1 MKTKLHALKKMCT
14 RMRRYRTA
22 QKLIPRAMAPG
33 SSRHECYTALRIGTS
48 KFLLRPGITS
58 MKKRLACFLP
68 ILIGIA
74 ISLACQADPLPDTTV
89 EGLHWRFEQLHDTG
103 HDDDYEVA
111 ARRGEQVLVWDNDK
125 NRQAYAQAVFMLVS
139 APYDQVQPLVQRVL
153 QRTSPVNAS
162 ANSWQLQNL
171 PDPWSAVLLSRRPDL
186 RAAIADHAS
195 LPKLQQALQQGAI
208 TRQELD
214 WRMDQARA
222 RVDRLFQGS
231 GLPAL
236 QTTYAFWEARQD
248 HTNGITG
255 QYRSALFVRVQDVS
269 AIFGHPSTVVQFGR
283 VDSRPNPDYSL
294 WKALTLQDL
303 DLFSGN
309 RTQSRRTGI
318 SVVPG
323 DVFTALTDALSALP
337 AKLEIATSPA
347 AWQLPSTPSM
357 PPPAI
362 KLVVPDQSAPV
373 IKPSIIRWDKFVT
386 DPSQRTLLYPHDIL
400 GLPDGSL
407 LFSAQMADNRG
418 WNEYVW
424 RLHAANGALQAD
436 EVWHG
441 KDGPRR
447 MMINGDGSAVWFDGQ
462 PDAKSK
468 PCLYRYDIASR
479 KVDRHEIVWPV
490 EIDWRDHQMSD
501 MYWILDDDLPAN
513 FWHDLRHGEQ
523 DANPVGSQF
532 LTVQRPASP
541 PPGVDDPWPFVT
553 TLSSVRQSLM
563 DEISNGSNALIWPV
577 RWRPSGTYW
586 TEDSQGLAEL
596 DARTGRA
603 LRTIALPQRFGTPDS
618 VNAAGIAQW
627 VPKPLGS
634 PQGQWIATGFVLLL
648 DDDGSM
654 PPPVK
659 YPGPK
664 RARFVGM
671 HVVDLKNGHVLSAL
685 LGKADTFKA
694 AARSANGR
702 LLAMGTTYT
711 TGGRKHHVA
720 LWDVAQGRTPVQLDA
735 SSLPKDSEI
744 EALAFSW
751 NGSALWAIGTRE
763 LMLWKL
769 PAALRDRATRG
780 TAPDQS
786 RN

>member
-1 MKTKLHALKKMCT
+1 
-14 RMRRYRTA
+14 
-22 QKLIPRAMAPG
+22 
-33 SSRHECYTALRIGTS
+33 
-48 KFLLRPGITS
+48 

-513 FWHDLRHGEQ
+513 FWHDLRHGAQ

>member
-1 MKTKLHALKKMCT
+1 
-14 RMRRYRTA
+14 MR
-22 QKLIPRAMAPG
+22 
-33 SSRHECYTALRIGTS
+33 
-48 KFLLRPGITS
+48 
-58 MKKRLACFLP
+58 KRLACFLS

-74 ISLACQADPLPDTTV
+74 LPLVCQADPLPDTTV
-89 EGLHWRFEQLHDTG
+89 DGLHWRFEQLHDTG

-111 ARRGEQVLVWDNDK
+111 ARRGEQVLIWDNGK
-125 NRQAYAQAVFMLVS
+125 NRQAYAGAVFLLVS
-139 APYDQVQPLVQRVL
+139 APYDQVQPLVERVL
-153 QRTSPVNAS
+153 QRTSPVKAS
-162 ANSWQLQNL
+162 ADSWQLQSL
-171 PDPWSAVLLSRRPDL
+171 PDPWSHILLSRRPDL
-186 RAAIADHAS
+186 RAAIADHAT
-195 LPKLQQALQQGAI
+195 LPRLQQALQQGAI

-222 RVDRLFQGS
+222 RVDRLFSGS

-236 QTTYAFWEARQD
+236 QPTYAFWEARQD
-248 HTNGITG
+248 HSDGITG
-255 QYRSALFVRVQDVS
+255 QYRSALFVRVQDTS
-269 AIFGHPSTVVQFGR
+269 AIFGHPATVVQFGR
-283 VDSRPNPDYSL
+283 IDSRPNPDYSL

-303 DLFSGN
+303 DVFSGN
-309 RTQSRRTGI
+309 RTQSSRTGI
-318 SVVPG
+318 SVVPA

-337 AKLEIATSPA
+337 ARLEIATSPA
-347 AWQLPSTPSM
+347 AWQLPSAPSM

-362 KLVVPDQSAPV
+362 KPVAPDPSAPV

-407 LFSAQMADNRG
+407 LFSAQVADNRG
-418 WNEYVW
+418 WNQYVW
-424 RLHAANGALQAD
+424 RLRAANGALQAD
-436 EVWHG
+436 EIWHG
-441 KDGPRR
+441 KEGPRQ

-468 PCLYRYDIASR
+468 PCLYRYDIASS
-479 KVDRHEIVWPV
+479 KVDRHEVVWPS
-490 EIDWRDHQMSD
+490 ETDWRDHQMSD
-501 MYWILDDDLPAN
+501 MSWILDDDLPAN
-513 FWHDLRHGEQ
+513 FWHDLRHGEK
-523 DANPVGSQF
+523 DAKPVGSAF

-541 PPGVDDPWPFVT
+541 PPGNDDPWPFVT

-577 RWRPSGTYW
+577 RWRPSGSYW

-596 DARTGRA
+596 DARTGRT
-603 LRTIALPQRFGTPDS
+603 LRTIALPRRIGTPDS
-618 VNAAGIAQW
+618 FSAAGVAQW

-634 PQGQWIATGFVLLL
+634 PQGHWIATGFALLR

-654 PPPVK
+654 PSPVK
-659 YPGPK
+659 DPGPK
-664 RARFVGM
+664 RARFAGM

-685 LGKADTFKA
+685 LGAADSFKA

-702 LLAMGTTYT
+702 FLAMGTTYKA
-711 TGGRKHHVA
+711 GGWQHRVA

-735 SSLPKDSEI
+735 SSLPKNSEI
-744 EALAFSW
+744 QALAFSW
-751 NGSALWAIGTRE
+751 DGSALWAIGTRE

-769 PAALRDRATRG
+769 PAALRDRAEQG
-780 TAPDQS
+780 AVPDQS

>member
-1 MKTKLHALKKMCT
+1 
-14 RMRRYRTA
+14 
-22 QKLIPRAMAPG
+22 MAPDTP
-33 SSRHECYTALRIGTS
+33 RHERYAALRIGQS
-48 KFLLRPGITS
+48 KFLLHPGMTT
-58 MKKRLACFLP
+58 MKKRLACFLSV
-68 ILIGIA
+68 LIGIA
-74 ISLACQADPLPDTTV
+74 IPLACHADPLPDTTV
-89 EGLHWRFEQLHDTG
+89 DGLHWRFEQLHDTG

-111 ARRGEQVLVWDNDK
+111 ARRGEQVLVWDNGK
-125 NRQAYAQAVFMLVS
+125 NRQAYAEAVFLLVS
-139 APYDQVQPLVQRVL
+139 APYDQVQPLVQREL
-153 QRTSPVNAS
+153 ERTSPVTAN
-162 ANSWQLQNL
+162 ANSWQLHNL
-171 PDPWSAVLLSRRPDL
+171 PDPWSYVLLSRRPDL
-186 RAAIADHAS
+186 RTAIADHAT

-214 WRMDQARA
+214 WRMDQART
-222 RVDRLFQGS
+222 RVDRLSRGA

-248 HTNGITG
+248 HSDGITG

-269 AIFGHPSTVVQFGR
+269 AIFGHPATVVQFGR
-283 VDSRPNPDYSL
+283 IDSRPNPDYSL

-303 DLFSGN
+303 DVFSGN
-309 RTQSRRTGI
+309 RTQSSRTGI

-323 DVFTALTDALSALP
+323 EVFTALTGALSALP

-362 KLVVPDQSAPV
+362 KLVVPDPGAPV
-373 IKPSIIRWDKFVT
+373 IKPAIIRWDKFVT
-386 DPSQRTLLYPHDIL
+386 DPSQRTLLYPHDLL

-407 LFSAQMADNRG
+407 LFSAQVADNRG

-441 KDGPRR
+441 KEGPRR

-468 PCLYRYDIASR
+468 PCLYRYDLASR
-479 KVDRHEIVWPV
+479 KVDGHEVVWPS
-490 EIDWRDHQMSD
+490 ETDWRDFQMSD
-501 MYWILDDDLPAN
+501 MAWILDDDLPAN
-513 FWHDLRHGEQ
+513 FWHDIRRDEKNE
-523 DANPVGSQF
+523 NPFGSEF
-532 LTVQRPASP
+532 LTVQRPTSP
-541 PPGVDDPWPFVT
+541 PSGTDDPWPFVT
-553 TLSSVRQSLM
+553 TLASVRQSLM
-563 DEISNGSNALIWPV
+563 DEISNGTNTLIWPV
-577 RWRPSGTYW
+577 RWRPSGSYW

-596 DARTGRA
+596 DARTGRT
-603 LRTIALPQRFGTPDS
+603 LRTIALPQRFGTPNS
-618 VNAAGIAQW
+618 VSAAGIAQW

-664 RARFVGM
+664 RERFVGM

-685 LGKADTFKA
+685 LGTANNFKA

-711 TGGRKHHVA
+711 SGGWKHRVA
-720 LWDVAQGRTPVQLDA
+720 LWDVAQGRTPVQLDT
-735 SSLPKDSEI
+735 SSIPKDSEI
-744 EALAFSW
+744 QALAFSW
-751 NGSALWAIGTRE
+751 SGSALWALGTRE
-763 LMLWKL
+763 LILWQL

-780 TAPDQS
+780 ATPDQS

>member
-1 MKTKLHALKKMCT
+1 
-14 RMRRYRTA
+14 MRN
-22 QKLIPRAMAPG
+22 
-33 SSRHECYTALRIGTS
+33 
-48 KFLLRPGITS
+48 
-58 MKKRLACFLP
+58 RLACFLS

-74 ISLACQADPLPDTTV
+74 IPLACQADPLPDTTV
-89 EGLHWRFEQLHDTG
+89 DGLHWRFEQLHDTG

-111 ARRGEQVLVWDNDK
+111 ARRGEQVLIWDNGK
-125 NRQAYAQAVFMLVS
+125 NRQAYAEAVFLLVS

-153 QRTSPVNAS
+153 QRTSPVKAS

-171 PDPWSAVLLSRRPDL
+171 PAPWSHVLLSRRPDL
-186 RAAIADHAS
+186 RAAIADHAT

-222 RVDRLFQGS
+222 RVDRLFRGS

-236 QTTYAFWEARQD
+236 QPTYAFWEARQD
-248 HTNGITG
+248 HSDGITG
-255 QYRSALFVRVQDVS
+255 QYRSALFVRVQDTS
-269 AIFGHPSTVVQFGR
+269 ALFGHPATVVQFGR
-283 VDSRPNPDYSL
+283 IDSRPNPDYSL

-303 DLFSGN
+303 DVFSGN
-309 RTQSRRTGI
+309 RTQSSRTGI
-318 SVVPG
+318 SVVPA
-323 DVFTALTDALSALP
+323 DAFTALTDALSALP
-337 AKLEIATSPA
+337 ARLEIATSPA
-347 AWQLPSTPSM
+347 AWQLPSAPSM

-362 KLVVPDQSAPV
+362 KLVASDPSAPV

-407 LFSAQMADNRG
+407 LFSAQVADNRG

-424 RLHAANGALQAD
+424 RLRAANGALQAD
-436 EVWHG
+436 EIWHG
-441 KDGPRR
+441 KEGPRQ

-468 PCLYRYDIASR
+468 PSLYRYDIASS
-479 KVDRHEIVWPV
+479 KVDRHEVVWPS
-490 EIDWRDHQMSD
+490 ETDWRDHRMSD
-501 MYWILDDDLPAN
+501 MSWILDDDLPAN
-513 FWHDLRHGEQ
+513 FWHDLRHGEK
-523 DANPVGSQF
+523 DANPVGSAF

-541 PPGVDDPWPFVT
+541 PPGNDDPWPFVT

-577 RWRPSGTYW
+577 RWRPSGSYW

-596 DARTGRA
+596 DARTGRT
-603 LRTIALPQRFGTPDS
+603 LRTIVLPRRFGAPDS
-618 VNAAGIAQW
+618 VSAAGIAHW
-627 VPKPLGS
+627 APKPLGS
-634 PQGQWIATGFVLLL
+634 PQGHWIATGFELLL

-659 YPGPK
+659 APGPK

-671 HVVDLKNGHVLSAL
+671 HVVDLKNGRVTSAL
-685 LGKADTFKA
+685 LGAADTFKA

-702 LLAMGTTYT
+702 FLAMGTTYKA
-711 TGGRKHHVA
+711 GGWKHRVA
-720 LWDVAQGRTPVQLDA
+720 LWDVALGRTPVQLDA
-735 SSLPKDSEI
+735 SSLPKNSEI
-744 EALAFSW
+744 QALAFSW
-751 NGSALWAIGTRE
+751 DGSALWAIGTRE

-769 PAALRDRATRG
+769 PAALRDRAG
-780 TAPDQS
+780 QGAVPDQS

>member
-1 MKTKLHALKKMCT
+1 M
-14 RMRRYRTA
+14 
-22 QKLIPRAMAPG
+22 
-33 SSRHECYTALRIGTS
+33 
-48 KFLLRPGITS
+48 TS
-58 MKKRLACFLP
+58 MKKRLACFLSV
-68 ILIGIA
+68 LIGIA
-74 ISLACQADPLPDTTV
+74 IPLACHADPLPDTTV
-89 EGLHWRFEQLHDTG
+89 DGLHWRFEQLHDTG

-111 ARRGEQVLVWDNDK
+111 ARRGEQVLIWDNGK
-125 NRQAYAQAVFMLVS
+125 NRQAYAEAVFLLVS
-139 APYDQVQPLVQRVL
+139 APYDQVQPLVQREL
-153 QRTSPVNAS
+153 ERTSPVTAN

-171 PDPWSAVLLSRRPDL
+171 PDPWSYVLLSRRPDL
-186 RAAIADHAS
+186 RAAIADHAT

-214 WRMDQARA
+214 WRMDQART
-222 RVDRLFQGS
+222 RVDRLFRGA

-248 HTNGITG
+248 HSDGITG

-269 AIFGHPSTVVQFGR
+269 AIFGHPATVVQFGR
-283 VDSRPNPDYSL
+283 IDSRPNPDYSL

-303 DLFSGN
+303 DVFSGN
-309 RTQSRRTGI
+309 RTQSSRTGI

-323 DVFTALTDALSALP
+323 EVFTALTGALSALP

-386 DPSQRTLLYPHDIL
+386 DPSQRTLLYPHDLL

-407 LFSAQMADNRG
+407 LFSAQVADNRG

-441 KDGPRR
+441 KEGPRR

-468 PCLYRYDIASR
+468 PCLYRYDLASR
-479 KVDRHEIVWPV
+479 KVDGHEIVWPS
-490 EIDWRDHQMSD
+490 ETGWRDFQMSD
-501 MYWILDDDLPAN
+501 MAWILDDDLPAN
-513 FWHDLRHGEQ
+513 FWHDIRRDEKNE
-523 DANPVGSQF
+523 NPVGSEF
-532 LTVQRPASP
+532 LTVQRPTSP
-541 PPGVDDPWPFVT
+541 PSGTDDPWPFVT

-563 DEISNGSNALIWPV
+563 NEISNGTNTLIWPV
-577 RWRPSGTYW
+577 RWRPSGSYW

-596 DARTGRA
+596 DARTGRT
-603 LRTIALPQRFGTPDS
+603 LRTIALPQRFGTPNS
-618 VNAAGIAQW
+618 VSAAGIAQW

-664 RARFVGM
+664 RERFVGM
-671 HVVDLKNGHVLSAL
+671 HVVDLKSGHVLSAL
-685 LGKADTFKA
+685 LGTADNFKA

-711 TGGRKHHVA
+711 AGGWKHHVA
-720 LWDVAQGRTPVQLDA
+720 LWDVAQGRTPVQLDT
-735 SSLPKDSEI
+735 SSIPKDSEI
-744 EALAFSW
+744 HALAFSW
-751 NGSALWAIGTRE
+751 SGSALWALGTRE
-763 LMLWKL
+763 LILWQL

-780 TAPDQS
+780 ATPDQS